1 MRYGVRNFYYVPA
14 PGQRVPL
21 YRDWIVMAICRPS
34 FRKRILH
41 IHALGLGSWLDEKAR
56 PWERFISRRL
66 LGNADLN
73 LL

>member
-1 MRYGVRNFYYVPA
+1 
-14 PGQRVPL
+14 
-21 YRDWIVMAICRPS
+21 MAICRPS